1 MAKIDKITVVDVEKE
16 AQWGRPTGR
25 NYARPTQ
32 TDRVHI
38 ALNSYEP
45 GVNDELHCHPGSD
58 HTFFVV
64 QGECTMKGLKA
75 NEEFV
80 LKQHQAVH
88 VPAGFFYQLNNT
100 GKERLILYQVSTEP
114 KPRPKIGKVIYG
126 VHTGLKEHLLNPVNA
141 IGSRAE
147 QS

>member
-1 MAKIDKITVVDVEKE
+1 MAQIQKITVVDVEKE
-16 AQWGRPTGR
+16 AKWGRPTGR

-32 TDRVHI
+32 TERVHI
-38 ALNSYEP
+38 AINSYEP

-64 QGECTMKGLKA
+64 QGECTMKGLKKD
-75 NEEFV
+75 EEFV
-80 LKQHQAVH
+80 LNQHQAVH

-100 GKERLILYQVSTEP
+100 GPDRLILYQVSTEP

-126 VHTGLKEHLLNPVNA
+126 VHTGLKEHLLSPVDPK
-141 IGSRAE
+141 AE
-147 QS
+147 HS